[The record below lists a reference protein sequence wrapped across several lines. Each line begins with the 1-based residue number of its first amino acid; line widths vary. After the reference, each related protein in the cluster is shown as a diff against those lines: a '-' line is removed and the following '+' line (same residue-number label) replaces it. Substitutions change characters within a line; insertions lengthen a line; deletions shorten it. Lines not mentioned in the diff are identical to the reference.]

1 MQCRLNTI
9 PLLLRLI
16 HNCFPAPLPA
26 TQRSKTTL
34 KCDFPKLIPNHLRV
48 TLTARQ
54 CHPRRDSVTQDATV
68 SSRTR
73 QCHLGRERVT
83 KDAAMSQ
90 RTRLCHRRRDSVTKD
105 ATVSHRTRQCHLGR
119 NRVTKDAA
127 MLQRTRL
134 CHTRRDSVTEDAKV
148 SHRARQCHPGRDRS
162 PGTSLLIDAAHSTLP
177 ARLCV
182 VSVLSFVATVLL
194 LFRRHVLLCR
204 RSARLGCSVLL
215 VTRLRSVT
223 WASDSGC
230 RIWSLDK
237 TESN

>member
-16 HNCFPAPLPA
+16 HNCFPAPPPA
-26 TQRSKTTL
+26 AQRSTTTL
-34 KCDFPKLIPNHLRV
+34 KCDFPKLMPNHLRV

-54 CHPRRDSVTQDATV
+54 CCPRRDSVTQDATV
-68 SSRTR
+68 SPRTRPCHEGRGNATKDAIMSHKTR
-73 QCHLGRERVT
+73 QCHRGRN
-83 KDAAMSQ
+83 
-90 RTRLCHRRRDSVTKD
+90 SVTQD
-105 ATVSHRTRQCHLGR
+105 ATVSHRVRQCHR
-119 NRVTKDAA
+119 
-127 MLQRTRL
+127 
-134 CHTRRDSVTEDAKV
+134 
-148 SHRARQCHPGRDRS
+148 GRDRS
-162 PGTSLLIDAAHSTLP
+162 PGTSLLIDTAHSTLP

-182 VSVLSFVATVLL
+182 VPVLSFVATVLL

-204 RSARLGCSVLL
+204 RSARLGCPVLL